1 MEGKCSF
8 LGDTAVTARNPSSLA
23 GFRQPE
29 EAGGVT
35 PAAGGRWA
43 PCGGNGPRL
52 RATWRG
58 TRPATRSPGAHREP
72 TLPSR
77 DGTGSSALRPVGG
90 CPEKRAGRSARNA
103 CRHATCA
110 RSRPSSGKRLGEP
123 LEPEFSLVLVLH
135 RDLHDV
141 SGTEFSAEESLRER
155 ILDVPFD
162 HAPPGVRAEDRVVA
176 LDRED

>member
-1 MEGKCSF
+1 PCRVPS
-8 LGDTAVTARNPSSLA
+8 ARARS
-23 GFRQPE
+23 
-29 EAGGVT
+29 
-35 PAAGGRWA
+35 
-43 PCGGNGPRL
+43 RL
-52 RATWRG
+52 RSTDR
-58 TRPATRSPGAHREP
+58 
-72 TLPSR
+72 
-77 DGTGSSALRPVGG
+77 TGSSALRPVGG

-162 HAPPGVRAEDRVVA
+162 QAPQGARAEDRVVA
-176 LDRED
+176 LAREEIQDA